1 MTMEVRTIS
10 NSESINSI
18 KEKVLERILPNLK
31 ERRTVL
37 SIANALA
44 RKVSESA
51 KKSNLECIVTLEGSV
66 AKDTWLKD
74 EADIDIFMQ
83 VPRTLE
89 KKQLEEICLKIA
101 KDSLKK
107 YPTVERYAE
116 HPFIEANVDNHTVN
130 IVPCYRTIK
139 GQWMSAADRTP
150 FHTEYMKK
158 HLNNELRNEIRI
170 LKKFMKSIG
179 TYGAEIKI
187 GGFSGM
193 LCEILILHYNSFR
206 NLLNSASEWK
216 NKEIVDIENF
226 YKGSEKDIYDL
237 FNEPL
242 IVIDPVDRNRNVAAA
257 VTDKRLWEFVSAS
270 RAFLEKSSK
279 DSFFPKIVGKISSKK
294 LCEMI
299 TNRGT
304 SLIFLKFGKI
314 DAVVDVIWSQLFKS
328 ERSLKQSLK
337 SNGFNVLRSASWSD
351 EKNLNILIF
360 ELETNPIP
368 TVRKHLGPQI
378 YRKQDSEHFLK
389 KHLNAKDT
397 TIGPWID
404 VNRWAVGKK
413 RMYNDARNLLSN
425 LLRDKEQ
432 KIGIAKFVSNSLKN
446 GFEIMED
453 EQILELYKKNKEFAK
468 ILITFLRGKNF
479 WIK

>member
-1 MTMEVRTIS
+1 MEIRTMS
-10 NSESINSI
+10 NLESIDRI
-18 KEKVLERILPNLK
+18 KEEVLERILPNLK
-31 ERRTVL
+31 EKHIVL
-37 SIANALA
+37 SIARDLT
-44 RKVSESA
+44 RKVFESA
-51 KKSNLECIVTLEGSV
+51 KKFNLECVVTLEGSV

-74 EADIDIFMQ
+74 EADIDLFMQ

-89 KKQLEEICLKIA
+89 KKQLEDICLKIA
-101 KDSLKK
+101 KDSLKN

-130 IVPCYRTIK
+130 VVPCYMTTK
-139 GQWMSAADRTP
+139 GQWMSAVDRTP

-158 HLNNELRNEIRI
+158 LLNDELRNEIRI

-193 LCEILILHYNSFR
+193 LCEILILYYSSFR
-206 NLLNSASEWK
+206 NLLNSASEWQ
-216 NKEIVDIENF
+216 NKEIIDIENF

-242 IVIDPVDRNRNVAAA
+242 IVIDPVDKNRNVAAA
-257 VTDKRLWEFVSAS
+257 VTERRLWEFVSAS

-279 DSFFPKIVGKISSKK
+279 DFFFPKIVKKISSKK
-294 LCEMI
+294 LCEMM

-304 SLIFLKFGKI
+304 SFIFLKFGKI

-328 ERSLKQSLK
+328 ERCLKQSLK
-337 SNGFNVLRSASWSD
+337 VNDFNVLQSASWSD
-351 EKNLNILIF
+351 EKNFNILVF
-360 ELETNPIP
+360 ELETNSIP

-378 YRKQDSEHFLK
+378 FRKQDSENFLK
-389 KHLNAKDT
+389 KHLNAKDMK
-397 TIGPWID
+397 IGPWID
-404 VNRWAVGKK
+404 INRWAVGKK
-413 RMYNDARNLLSN
+413 RMYNNARNLFEN
-425 LLRDKEQ
+425 LLRGKEQ
-432 KIGIAKFVSNSLKN
+432 RIGIAQFVSNSLKN
-446 GFEIMED
+446 GFEIIED
-453 EQILELYKKNKEFAK
+453 EQILELYKKNKDFAK
-468 ILITFLRGKNF
+468 FLITFLREKNF

>member
-37 SIANALA
+37 SIANDLA

-51 KKSNLECIVTLEGSV
+51 KKFNLECIVTLEGSV

-216 NKEIVDIENF
+216 NKEIIDIENF

-257 VTDKRLWEFVSAS
+257 VTEKRLWEFVSAS
-270 RAFLEKSSK
+270 RAFLEKSGK
-279 DSFFPKIVGKISSKK
+279 ESFFPKIVKKISSKK

-337 SNGFNVLRSASWSD
+337 SNDFNILRSASWSD

-432 KIGIAKFVSNSLKN
+432 RIGIAKFVSNSLKN